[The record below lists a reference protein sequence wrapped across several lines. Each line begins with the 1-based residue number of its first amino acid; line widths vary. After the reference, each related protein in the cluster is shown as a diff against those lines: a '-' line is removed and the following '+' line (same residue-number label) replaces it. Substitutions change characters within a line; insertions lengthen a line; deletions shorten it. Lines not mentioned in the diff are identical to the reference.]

1 MQRAQLAEA
10 AVRSLQAE
18 NAEQAGQKAE
28 LGFEPGHA
36 EEQADIGFN
45 SPTGRNEDM
54 HGPLSAQVSQIMFVT
69 VTIQGRQ
76 SLRCNHVLPVLSTHG
91 VSVRPKEK
99 KSVPAGSPGESGFC
113 TVLAGRMSPTV
124 LMQASATT
132 VELDCTTSHQLTSNL
147 KVLTSDQSLTSTL
160 STSDL
165 KQMCILCAGSR
176 HAGPA

>member
-10 AVRSLQAE
+10 EVRSLQAE

-36 EEQADIGFN
+36 EEQADIGFT

-99 KSVPAGSPGESGFC
+99 CASRLTRGIWFLYSPGRPHVTCCTDASFC
-113 TVLAGRMSPTV
+113 YHHGARLHNQSSAHFQPQSP
-124 LMQASATT
+124 
-132 VELDCTTSHQLTSNL
+132 NL
-147 KVLTSDQSLTSTL
+147 
-160 STSDL
+160 
-165 KQMCILCAGSR
+165 
-176 HAGPA
+176 